1 MLLALVLLLSACTA
15 AAAPAP
21 TTAPTSAPTATA
33 APTAPPPSPA
43 VAPSATPAPAIAR
56 NVFVAGVA
64 VGGMQPD
71 AARTALE
78 RSLAPLLR
86 PLDIRAGEQALTLR
100 PEDIG
105 FEVGLDRMID
115 AALAAKP
122 GAKLPLDISYD
133 EAKLRAALEG
143 IAGEAGTAEWSVIK
157 GSEPISRSFV
167 LAGGGTIDVDA
178 ALAQVDERLRSV
190 GGARRITLA
199 PSGATSRPP
208 PEQLQAQLAA
218 MAKEWKG
225 VAGIYVYD
233 LAAQQEIAAVNK
245 NTVYAAAS
253 TIKVAIMLNAYINL
267 PEFTKRQEQAL
278 EKMIVESDNLE
289 ANYLLAAAIGGGGTE
304 DAIKGAEAMSAMLA
318 DLGLENTYQY
328 VPYEAGEYI
337 RLNKLKVKS
346 GPKDPVGPAPH
357 TESGRWLRT
366 TPAEMAQLYVWIEQC
381 SRGEGMLLEKFDTLD
396 AERCKAMIARLEKN
410 GDTER
415 MVAGLPPGT
424 VVAHKSGWIDITQAD
439 VGIVRSPGGDYVAAI
454 YLYRPIDGPQP
465 PIPDRIL
472 MSSIANISRLIYS
485 YYNPVV
491 AP

>member
-1 MLLALVLLLSACTA
+1 
-15 AAAPAP
+15 
-21 TTAPTSAPTATA
+21 
-33 APTAPPPSPA
+33 
-43 VAPSATPAPAIAR
+43 
-56 NVFVAGVA
+56 
-64 VGGMQPD
+64 
-71 AARTALE
+71 
-78 RSLAPLLR
+78 
-86 PLDIRAGEQALTLR
+86 
-100 PEDIG
+100 
-105 FEVGLDRMID
+105 
-115 AALAAKP
+115 
-122 GAKLPLDISYD
+122 
-133 EAKLRAALEG
+133 
-143 IAGEAGTAEWSVIK
+143 
-157 GSEPISRSFV
+157 
-167 LAGGGTIDVDA
+167 
-178 ALAQVDERLRSV
+178 
-190 GGARRITLA
+190 
-199 PSGATSRPP
+199 
-208 PEQLQAQLAA
+208 
-218 MAKEWKG
+218 
-225 VAGIYVYD
+225 
-233 LAAQQEIAAVNK
+233 
-245 NTVYAAAS
+245 
-253 TIKVAIMLNAYINL
+253 VAIMLNAYINL

-381 SRGEGMLLEKFDTLD
+381 SRGEGLLLEKFAETLT